1 MDKRYKSSKGQVV
14 GSLTDTKVYKK
25 RVHLSRHLLKIMDAW
40 GIDSE
45 IVKMIQKEGC
55 KEIETIDVENNVVY
69 RISFDDFMAKQ
80 VERDFGAGK
89 QMFVSR
95 KFWTTKAETEK
106 RPKPFLA
113 RNPWSSPE
121 DQLPLPF

>member
-1 MDKRYKSSKGQVV
+1 
-14 GSLTDTKVYKK
+14 
-25 RVHLSRHLLKIMDAW
+25 MDAW

-45 IVKMIQKEGC
+45 IVEKIQKEGC
-55 KEIETIDVENNVVY
+55 VEIETLDVENGVVY
-69 RISFDDFMAKQ
+69 KIPFDVFMEKQ

-95 KFWTTKAETEK
+95 KFWTTEPETER

-113 RNPWSSPE
+113 RNPWANPE
-121 DQLPLPF
+121 DQLPLPFNE